1 MKKLFI
7 LCLLF
12 ALAIPSV
19 SVSQN
24 PLTKE
29 EKVQAMYDLNKKLI
43 ESQNFSFIA
52 TWVIGD
58 DKRSEVAENEN
69 TISINGTNIYGPLST
84 LEAGRPV
91 MLKGGLENYTVNFN
105 DETHVIT
112 VNFKIGAYTAKI
124 EVKSTGNAFLELN
137 NMNSAKQL
145 TYKGGIK

>member
-52 TWVIGD
+52 TWVIGQ
-58 DKRSEVAENEN
+58 DKRKEVAENEN

-112 VNFKIGAYTAKI
+112 VNFKIGSYTAKI

-137 NMNSAKQL
+137 NMNSGKQL